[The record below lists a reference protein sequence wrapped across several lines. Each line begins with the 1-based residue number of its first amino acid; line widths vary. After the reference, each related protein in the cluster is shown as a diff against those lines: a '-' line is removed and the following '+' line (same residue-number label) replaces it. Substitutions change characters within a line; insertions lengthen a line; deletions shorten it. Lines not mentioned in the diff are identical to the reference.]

1 MTHRALLETTQALL
15 RVEATAQP
23 SLLMPDLPMS
33 CGQAESPD
41 LQSDTCLLILP
52 HSAAL
57 QISRLINVSNRNWLG
72 FDWGGLGWKGGGGP
86 CAL

>member
-1 MTHRALLETTQALL
+1 MTPRVLLEMTQALL
-15 RVEATAQP
+15 GVEAAAQP

-57 QISRLINVSNRNWLG
+57 QISRLINISNRNWRR
-72 FDWGGLGWKGGGGP
+72 FD
-86 CAL
+86 